1 VSGVRISAPAKL
13 NLRLLVGPRGDDGYH
28 PLRTLMVAL
37 DGLADTV
44 TVAAAA
50 ERRVTCPGIDGP
62 RNLAWRALAELER
75 EAGRP
80 LPTAVVIGKRIPVQ
94 AGLGGGSSDAAAAL
108 VGADRIH
115 GLGLGPARLER
126 VAARVGSDVPFFV
139 RAGAQ
144 WAEGRGERLRP
155 ASVPP
160 FAALLA
166 KPAAGLS
173 TAAVYRAF
181 DRLPPPPPPPRGDE
195 IVAGSRNDPDQ
206 DEVVAGSSNDPYRH
220 EVVARS
226 RNDLWG
232 AALALAPGLGATA
245 RALAAAGA
253 DRVLLCGSGS
263 CLAGLFRNGAGA
275 EEAAARMPA
284 GGFRAVVTGPVAPRA
299 LVSG

>member
-1 VSGVRISAPAKL
+1 VTGVRISAPAKL
-13 NLRLLVGPRGDDGYH
+13 NLRLLVGPRGHDGYH

-62 RNLAWRALAELER
+62 RNLAWRALAELEL

-80 LPTAVVIGKRIPVQ
+80 LPTAVVIDKRIPVQ

-126 VAARVGSDVPFFV
+126 VAARVGADVPFFV

-173 TAAVYRAF
+173 TAAVYQAF
-181 DRLPPPPPPPRGDE
+181 DRLPPPPGDE
-195 IVAGSRNDPDQ
+195 VVAGSRKDSGRDEVVAGSRNDP
-206 DEVVAGSSNDPYRH
+206 YRY

-263 CLAGLFRNGAGA
+263 CLAGLFRDRGGA

-284 GGFRAVVTGPVAPRA
+284 GGFRAVVAGPAAPRA